1 MNALR
6 TQLLETAAAYCAVK
20 SISMSTLS
28 HKIVND
34 GKVLDR
40 IAAGRDIQTAT
51 FERFMEWFRQN
62 WPVAIHRLPFEPFNP
77 FFNS

>member
-20 SISMSTLS
+20 SISLSTLS

-40 IAAGRDIQTAT
+40 IASGRDIQTAT
-51 FERFMEWFRQN
+51 FERFMDWFEEHMPAGQRF
-62 WPVAIHRLPFEPFNP
+62 PEGRYRVHAL
-77 FFNS
+77 